1 MFIFLLLLRLLFET
15 LLSTLLLSN
24 HHNSLDSFTTDV
36 KELRAERSVAVS
48 DMDTSSISR
57 LKGRRS
63 LK

>member
-15 LLSTLLLSN
+15 LLSTLLLSS

-36 KELRAERSVAVS
+36 KKLRAERSVAVS

-57 LKGRRS
+57 L
-63 LK
+63 